1 MTNKKIVII
10 IVSIVVGLG
19 LLVVLFIGGI
29 VGVALYSIG
38 QSEAATTAKS
48 FLRENERLKQD
59 IGEVKDFGSI
69 VTGNVNTEN
78 NNGTATLNIKVIGE
92 RKEVNATVDLTFRNG
107 QPWRVV
113 GASYTNDAGEV
124 VELVPRSDTRIHIQ
138 KLAA

>member
-1 MTNKKIVII
+1 MTNKKILII
-10 IVSIVVGLG
+10 ILGIVVGLG

-29 VGVALYSIG
+29 AGAVLYSIG

-92 RKEVNATVDLTFRNG
+92 QKEVNATVDLTFRNG

-124 VELVPRSDTRIHIQ
+124 VELVPRSETRVHIQ